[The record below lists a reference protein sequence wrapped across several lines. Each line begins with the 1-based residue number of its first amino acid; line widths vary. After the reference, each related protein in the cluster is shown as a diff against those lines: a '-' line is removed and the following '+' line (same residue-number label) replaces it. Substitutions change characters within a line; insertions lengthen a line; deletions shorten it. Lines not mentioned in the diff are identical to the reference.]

1 MSDPTVPSM
10 LNGLC
15 RAAEERNGD
24 AFASYFAEDGVYHD
38 DFYGSFVG
46 RERVAELINDW
57 FYKDA
62 RDLRWDMIDP
72 ALQSGRLY
80 VRYVF
85 SYNST
90 LPEAEGARTMF
101 EGVSIM
107 SLSDGKITDY
117 REIINCGTAFVDMN
131 FHPERIFKIFA
142 RKASAMKEK
151 PEVQRHLPTFELAI

>member
-1 MSDPTVPSM
+1 MSELNIQHM
-10 LNGLC
+10 LDGLC
-15 RAAEERNGD
+15 RAAERRDGK
-24 AFASYFAEDGVYHD
+24 AFASHFAEDGIYHD

-72 ALQSGRLY
+72 ALEGGRLY
-80 VRYVF
+80 VRYIF

-107 SLSDGKITDY
+107 SLRDDKITDY

-131 FHPERIFKIFA
+131 FHPERIFKIFS
-142 RKASAMKEK
+142 RSMG
-151 PEVQRHLPTFELAI
+151 QLQM